1 MHIGGGRRMKISGNR
16 YSMGL
21 TLTQR
26 EAETL
31 RGCIMKL
38 QVIANKKQR
47 YIGEEYD
54 LNQII
59 ALMKKSIIKA
69 DRKYVLDEFKL

>member
-31 RGCIMKL
+31 RGCIKKIN
-38 QVIANKKQR
+38 VIKNKKDR
-47 YIGEEYD
+47 YIGEEYK
-54 LNQII
+54 LNNVVI
-59 ALMKKSIIKA
+59 ALKKIIVDA
-69 DRKYVLDEFKL
+69 GREYVLTDKEY